1 MFPVQDLRP
10 LPNPT
15 KESEM
20 IKHRRRHDPRYAPGL
35 MIAMLAFAALAAMSQ
50 MSWAVSAHDYTLKKI
65 NGQALP
71 LKQFRG
77 RPILLVN
84 TASRCGFTPQ
94 YKSLQALWERY
105 QERGLVVVG
114 VPSSD
119 SGRQEPGS
127 AQHIQQFCEL
137 NYGVKFPLTAKQRVV
152 GREAHPL
159 YHWIVSELGA
169 QHAPRWNFH
178 KYLISSDGQVVG
190 TWPSHVDP
198 LAPEITRVI
207 EGLLPKSSS

>member
-1 MFPVQDLRP
+1 
-10 LPNPT
+10 
-15 KESEM
+15 
-20 IKHRRRHDPRYAPGL
+20 
-35 MIAMLAFAALAAMSQ
+35 
-50 MSWAVSAHDYTLKKI
+50 
-65 NGQALP
+65 
-71 LKQFRG
+71 
-77 RPILLVN
+77 
-84 TASRCGFTPQ
+84 
-94 YKSLQALWERY
+94 
-105 QERGLVVVG
+105 LVVVG
-114 VPSSD
+114 VPSND
-119 SGRQEPGS
+119 FGRQEPGS

-137 NYGVKFPLTAKQRVV
+137 NYGVNFPLTAKQRVV